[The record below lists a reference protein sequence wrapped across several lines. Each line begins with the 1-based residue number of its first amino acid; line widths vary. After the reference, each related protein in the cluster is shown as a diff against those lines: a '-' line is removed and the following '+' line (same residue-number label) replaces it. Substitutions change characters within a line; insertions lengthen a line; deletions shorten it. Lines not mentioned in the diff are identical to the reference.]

1 MVVGSNT
8 QVDSLSVV
16 STSILL
22 PLLLNCVSLVLSRFL
37 LPCCRSFVFSHF
49 GRYIYIGGM
58 LVRFLP
64 LRRVTATEFL
74 VGALPA
80 LVVVYLLVRDQNWPR
95 LNPMS
100 FGFPCS
106 KFPVFVI
113 RVDALAVWRPSSIM
127 LSQICL
133 VAGLFDVPH
142 VVVNCVPISLIIL
155 SSFHLVRH
163 ASISVS
169 SVDVIFP
176 V

>member
-1 MVVGSNT
+1 MLRILFHMLSF
-8 QVDSLSVV
+8 DS
-16 STSILL
+16 TGW
-22 PLLLNCVSLVLSRFL
+22 VSLLFLVVLFLLDLAVSFSVLSRFL

-74 VGALPA
+74 IGALPA
-80 LVVVYLLVRDQNWPR
+80 LVFVYLLVRDQNWPR

-106 KFPVFVI
+106 KFPV

-127 LSQICL
+127 LS
-133 VAGLFDVPH
+133 
-142 VVVNCVPISLIIL
+142 
-155 SSFHLVRH
+155 
-163 ASISVS
+163 
-169 SVDVIFP
+169 
-176 V
+176 

>member
-1 MVVGSNT
+1 MAALFAFHAVRT
-8 QVDSLSVV
+8 LASVV
-16 STSILL
+16 SRSRWFLGLL
-22 PLLLNCVSLVLSRFL
+22 VPCYLRHAVRLVSFSVLSRFL

-80 LVVVYLLVRDQNWPR
+80 LVFVYLLVRDQNWPR

-106 KFPVFVI
+106 KFPVFVS
-113 RVDALAVWRPSSIM
+113 R
-127 LSQICL
+127 
-133 VAGLFDVPH
+133 
-142 VVVNCVPISLIIL
+142 VPISLIIL

>member
-1 MVVGSNT
+1 
-8 QVDSLSVV
+8 
-16 STSILL
+16 
-22 PLLLNCVSLVLSRFL
+22 
-37 LPCCRSFVFSHF
+37 
-49 GRYIYIGGM
+49 M
-58 LVRFLP
+58 LVRLP

-106 KFPVFVI
+106 KFPV
-113 RVDALAVWRPSSIM
+113 RVDALAVWRPLSTM

-142 VVVNCVPISLIIL
+142 VVVNCVPISLIVL